1 MYKRILAPV
10 DGSHTSTLGLEQ
22 AVRLAK
28 NQGARLR
35 IIHVVDESVLTQF
48 PDVMTGTGDLIN
60 RLINDGRTVLKNAMT
75 LAKRQGVKAES
86 VMYENLF
93 GFVAELVLKE
103 VTKWRA
109 DIIVMGTHGRR
120 GVTHMLLGSDAEAVV
135 RSSLVPV
142 LLVRGAPAAEKKRER
157 KKRKP

>member
-60 RLINDGRTVLKNAMT
+60 TLINDGRTVLKNAMT
-75 LAKRQGVKAES
+75 LAKRHGVKAES
-86 VMYENLF
+86 VMYENLI

-103 VTKWRA
+103 ATKWRA

>member
-1 MYKRILAPV
+1 
-10 DGSHTSTLGLEQ
+10 
-22 AVRLAK
+22 
-28 NQGARLR
+28 
-35 IIHVVDESVLTQF
+35 
-48 PDVMTGTGDLIN
+48 
-60 RLINDGRTVLKNAMT
+60 VLKNAMT

-103 VTKWRA
+103 ATKWRA

>member
-10 DGSHTSTLGLEQ
+10 DGSHTSTLGLAQ

-60 RLINDGRTVLKNAMT
+60 RLINDGRTVLKNAMA
-75 LAKRQGVKAES
+75 LAKRHGVKAES
-86 VMYENLF
+86 VMYENLI

-103 VTKWRA
+103 ATKWRA

-142 LLVRGAPAAEKKRER
+142 LLVRGAPAAEKKRESR
-157 KKRKP
+157 KRKP